1 MDGAKRTLKREGK
14 IEDYYIIEENEI
26 LGEGASAVVR
36 KGIKKD
42 NGETYAIK
50 IIDKEQMGETE
61 VENLYNELKIMSLI
75 DHPNIVR
82 VYEYYEC
89 HGVVFIVMELMQGG
103 ELFDRIVEYEH
114 YTEKQA
120 AEAFRPIVDAV
131 RYCHSLGIVHRDLKP
146 ENLLYTTQDENAM
159 IKVSDFGF
167 AKFLIPK
174 VQEQL
179 FTACGTPSY
188 VAPEIINSQG
198 YDIKVDCWSLGVILY
213 VMLCGFPPF
222 YADDNDT
229 LFKLIKESDFEFPSP
244 YWDNV
249 SDSAKDLIKNLLVVD
264 SHKRL
269 TTEEILKHPWLTQTN
284 HSGTNL
290 PFKADYI
297 EYKKKNQFKNAIMAS
312 LIVKLWKKITFDK
325 K

>member
-229 LFKLIKESDFEFPSP
+229 LFRLIKESDFDFPSP

>member
-26 LGEGASAVVR
+26 LGAGASAVVR

-229 LFKLIKESDFEFPSP
+229 LFRLIKESDFEFPSP